1 MKKLW
6 TIPASRMKRRRDH
19 IIPLSSFS
27 LGILESMQPISR
39 HKEHVFTSERNPN
52 KPMNSQSANMAIKRM
67 GYAGIL
73 VAHGLRS
80 VASTALNEKGFD
92 PHLIE
97 TALAHADKNTVR
109 AAYNRAEYIKD
120 RRDMMEWWS
129 NHIASFQTQNI

>member
-1 MKKLW
+1 
-6 TIPASRMKRRRDH
+6 
-19 IIPLSSFS
+19 
-27 LGILESMQPISR
+27 
-39 HKEHVFTSERNPN
+39 
-52 KPMNSQSANMAIKRM
+52 MNSQSANMAIKRM

-109 AAYNRAEYIKD
+109 AAYNRADYIKD

-129 NHIASFQTQNI
+129 NHIASFQTQNIEN